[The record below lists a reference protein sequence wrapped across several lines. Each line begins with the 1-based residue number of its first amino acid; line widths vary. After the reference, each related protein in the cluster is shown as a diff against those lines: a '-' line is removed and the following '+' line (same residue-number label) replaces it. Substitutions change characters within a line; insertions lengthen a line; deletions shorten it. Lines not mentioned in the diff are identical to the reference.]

1 MSQALICMPT
11 YNESEN
17 LPNIIPAIFEE
28 VPDVHILIIDDGSP
42 DGTGDLADAMAAED
56 QRVHVLHRQTKEG
69 LGPAYVAGFRWALE
83 QDRYDVI
90 LEMDADFSH
99 QPKYLPEIIR
109 QTEHYDVV
117 VGSRY
122 IAGGGTSDWG
132 LVRRLISRGGGVY
145 ARTILGIDVQ
155 DLTAGFIAWRRE
167 VLETLDLSSV
177 EASGY
182 VFQIEMKY
190 RAFKA
195 GFRLIEV
202 PIVFPD
208 RTAGDSKMTPDI
220 ALEALWRVWK
230 IKGRLG

>member
-177 EASGY
+177 EASVY